1 MLEVK
6 DNLIELLSLDPSQ
19 TYKYLNKETNH
30 TRINNLLMMK
40 KINKAV
46 SEIINDEK
54 LQSKAVEYIT
64 SDDEEEE
71 EVEEEAEEEIEEDY
85 SDDHDQEKLDTDKKI
100 GSQRQKFSARSSSGF
115 SREDEH
121 NKKKSTRNKNDK
133 TELQKQKPKEPESES
148 KPKPE
153 PKPEPKL
160 EPKPELKPEPKL
172 KEKEISEEI
181 SDQIEDNYDFN

>member
-71 EVEEEAEEEIEEDY
+71 EVEEEVEEEIEEEY
-85 SDDHDQEKLDTDKKI
+85 SDDNDQEKLDTDKKI
-100 GSQRQKFSARSSSGF
+100 GSQPQKFSARSSSGF

-121 NKKKSTRNKNDK
+121 NKKKSNRNKNDK
-133 TELQKQKPKEPESES
+133 IELPYCAIKLENTVQQQTPKEPE
-148 KPKPE
+148 
-153 PKPEPKL
+153 
-160 EPKPELKPEPKL
+160 L

-181 SDQIEDNYDFN
+181 SDQIEDNYDYFN

>member
-46 SEIINDEK
+46 SEIINDEQ

-71 EVEEEAEEEIEEDY
+71 EVEEEVEEEIEDEYSEDQ
-85 SDDHDQEKLDTDKKI
+85 DQQKLDIDKKTAV
-100 GSQRQKFSARSSSGF
+100 QPQKFSARSSSEF

-121 NKKKSTRNKNDK
+121 NQKKSKRNHNVKEKQNDNV
-133 TELQKQKPKEPESES
+133 ELKIQKPKEPV
-148 KPKPE
+148 PKA
-153 PKPEPKL
+153 KDKN
-160 EPKPELKPEPKL
+160 
-172 KEKEISEEI
+172 ISEEI
-181 SDQIEDNYDFN
+181 SDEIEDNYDYFN